1 MTNDEQHYKVIKI
14 GAMRYLC
21 APSDAEGYY
30 IRRVCQDGTITFLPV
45 QMPISC
51 QQGTPGGDV
60 PK

>member
-30 IRRVCQDGTITFLPV
+30 IRRVCQDGAVTFLPV
-45 QMPISC
+45 KMPVSC
-51 QQGTPGGDV
+51 QSMEQRGDV

>member
-30 IRRVCQDGTITFLPV
+30 IRRVCQDGTITFLKVNMPV
-45 QMPISC
+45 GC
-51 QQGTPGGDV
+51 QSMEQRGDQ
-60 PK
+60 P